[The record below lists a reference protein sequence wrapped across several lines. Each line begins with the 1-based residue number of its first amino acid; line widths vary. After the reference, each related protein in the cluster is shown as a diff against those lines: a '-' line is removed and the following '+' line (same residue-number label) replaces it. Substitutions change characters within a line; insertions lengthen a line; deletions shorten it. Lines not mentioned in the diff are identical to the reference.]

1 MKSVRITLRNSF
13 DEIVYCIISKDN
25 NRKEEFEKV
34 LSLRSGQGFCVECYQ
49 NRIELKDYFAGET
62 RVTFK
67 IIKEEDSNEEV
78 QYYFT
83 KIEG

>member
-1 MKSVRITLRNSF
+1 MNSLRIILRNSF

-49 NRIELKDYFAGET
+49 DCIELKDYFAGET
-62 RVTFK
+62 RAIFK
-67 IIKEEDSNEEV
+67 IIKEESSSSGIRRIKAILD
-78 QYYFT
+78 
-83 KIEG
+83 